1 MLSFKFDRMIKKFI
15 DKQKQ
20 KELSP
25 PKTALQE
32 MLETSVSEKEK
43 IATRTRKIMKGKTSW
58 VKAHRQ

>member
-32 MLETSVSEKEK
+32 TLK
-43 IATRTRKIMKGKTSW
+43 RPL
-58 VKAHRQ
+58 

>member
-1 MLSFKFDRMIKKFI
+1 MIKKFI

-32 MLETSVSEKEK
+32 MLETSLSEKEK